1 MKLVIEDGSGTRSTV
16 PFTADEITVGRAA
29 EGVTFR
35 LRERNVSRR
44 HARFVR
50 ASGTV
55 FVEDL
60 GSTTGTRVNGERI
73 GGRRKLRGGDLVQ
86 IGDYD
91 VAVLEDAGA
100 EPPGAPPPLPS
111 TPPPRSPPAPS
122 PGAAPSVTS
131 VLPPPLAPLAA
142 RPALAAP
149 AAAPSPPAAPRAG
162 ALRAALLA
170 GAVALALGAGAGW
183 LVGRLLLAPA
193 PPSAAAPAGA
203 RAP

>member
-35 LRERNVSRR
+35 LGERNVSRR
-44 HARFVR
+44 HARFVLQGG
-50 ASGTV
+50 SV

-100 EPPGAPPPLPS
+100 EPPGAPPPLPVGPAPA
-111 TPPPRSPPAPS
+111 PPPD
-122 PGAAPSVTS
+122 AA
-131 VLPPPLAPLAA
+131 
-142 RPALAAP
+142 PALAPPPVPAERPPTPAP
-149 AAAPSPPAAPRAG
+149 RPAIPPPFRAPNAAPPRRG
-162 ALRAALLA
+162 TLRAALVA

-183 LVGRLLLAPA
+183 LVGRLLAPA
-193 PPSAAAPAGA
+193 DPPPAAAPSAAAPGA
-203 RAP
+203 P